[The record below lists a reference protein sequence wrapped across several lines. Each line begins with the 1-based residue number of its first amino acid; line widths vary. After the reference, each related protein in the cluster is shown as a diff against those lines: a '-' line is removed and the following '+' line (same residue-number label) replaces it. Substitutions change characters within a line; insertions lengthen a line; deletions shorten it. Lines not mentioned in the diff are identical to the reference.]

1 MIILSYRATDL
12 FETGEG
18 GHDQSLTKNK
28 LMIFL
33 KIFILML
40 QSAYTIGIPADT
52 YSQYSYHQRDL
63 RRNEDRFT
71 ENYRNNIKRNHQRR
85 STIRSVGTTNWI
97 IAKKMKVFVEENR
110 FWTPLERF
118 LGIINSLTSSN
129 LALWTFNEWFLTVYG
144 P

>member
-18 GHDQSLTKNK
+18 GHDQSLTKTK

-40 QSAYTIGIPADT
+40 QSAYTLGIPADT

-71 ENYRNNIKRNHQRR
+71 ENYRNNIKRNHHRR
-85 STIRSVGTTNWI
+85 STIRSVGTTVCI
-97 IAKKMKVFVEENR
+97 LCMKTQF
-110 FWTPLERF
+110 
-118 LGIINSLTSSN
+118 
-129 LALWTFNEWFLTVYG
+129 
-144 P
+144 

>member
-40 QSAYTIGIPADT
+40 QSAYTLGIPADT

-71 ENYRNNIKRNHQRR
+71 ENYINNIKRNHHRR
-85 STIRSVGTTNWI
+85 STIRSVGTTVCI
-97 IAKKMKVFVEENR
+97 QCMKTQF
-110 FWTPLERF
+110 
-118 LGIINSLTSSN
+118 
-129 LALWTFNEWFLTVYG
+129 
-144 P
+144 

>member
-40 QSAYTIGIPADT
+40 QSAYTLGIPATDT
-52 YSQYSYHQRDL
+52 YSQYGHHNRDL

-71 ENYRNNIKRNHQRR
+71 DNYRNNIKRNHHRR
-85 STIRSVGTTNWI
+85 STIRSVGRTLSIYCILYCTDLSSLKRW
-97 IAKKMKVFVEENR
+97 KCFLYKRVFKSY
-110 FWTPLERF
+110 FTPL
-118 LGIINSLTSSN
+118 
-129 LALWTFNEWFLTVYG
+129 
-144 P
+144 

>member
-40 QSAYTIGIPADT
+40 QSAYIVSHGISTGT
-52 YSQYSYHQRDL
+52 YSQYRNHYRDL
-63 RRNEDRFT
+63 RRNEDSYTYNNTR
-71 ENYRNNIKRNHQRR
+71 NIKRNHHRP
-85 STIRSVGTTNWI
+85 SIRSVRPVGFQ
-97 IAKKMKVFVEENR
+97 KHQ
-110 FWTPLERF
+110 
-118 LGIINSLTSSN
+118 S
-129 LALWTFNEWFLTVYG
+129 
-144 P
+144 